1 MSGTPN
7 SPFRAWVKPSRNT
20 NGDKLRLPA
29 PGASEPAEER
39 KADLKR
45 AAFFVTVAVLFVLVN
60 HVGHVKEASDA
71 NSGAGSAGSV
81 SLTVALPERIVDGF
95 SVRFRLNNKGYH
107 SVFYPVGTGTNAP
120 VGQIVARTS
129 PSSEWMT
136 LSGNSVHG
144 VSAIQESMD
153 SNLAWIEVP
162 PGGWVDGEF
171 RDARESPGEHAYAI
185 FLKPAR
191 NANAVMVVSN
201 SYPSLAN
208 SLKDQAILVQ

>member
-29 PGASEPAEER
+29 PASEGR

-60 HVGHVKEASDA
+60 HVGHVKEASNA
-71 NSGAGSAGSV
+71 NSGAGSAAASV
-81 SLTVALPERIVDGF
+81 NLTVALPEPLVDGF
-95 SVRFRLNNKGYH
+95 SVRFRLSNKGYH
-107 SVFYPVGTGTNAP
+107 SVFYPVDAGTNAP

-136 LSGNSVHG
+136 LSGDSRHG
-144 VSAIQESMD
+144 VPALQESMD
-153 SNLAWIEVP
+153 PKLTWIEMP

-171 RDARESPGEHAYAI
+171 RDARESPGEHGYAI

-201 SYPSLAN
+201 SYPSLEN
-208 SLKDQAILVQ
+208 